1 MVLHLDSHSARCP
14 QTILNNSR
22 VGRATMALP
31 VVLTVAGLAVA
42 TAKVKRTA
50 VIAEPQSILRNP
62 TLLVCSSL
70 RVPTQA
76 MVFASI
82 G

>member
-1 MVLHLDSHSARCP
+1 
-14 QTILNNSR
+14 
-22 VGRATMALP
+22 MALP
-31 VVLTVAGLAVA
+31 VGLTVAGLAAA
-42 TAKVKRTA
+42 TAKATA
-50 VIAEPQSILRNP
+50 VIAEPQSIFPNP